1 VIDQAVG
8 IIISRSGGTPEAAMN
23 RIRTLSRN
31 NHIKVSAVAT
41 NIVDEAAQRARSRA
55 AQRKNPT

>member
-1 VIDQAVG
+1 
-8 IIISRSGGTPEAAMN
+8 MN